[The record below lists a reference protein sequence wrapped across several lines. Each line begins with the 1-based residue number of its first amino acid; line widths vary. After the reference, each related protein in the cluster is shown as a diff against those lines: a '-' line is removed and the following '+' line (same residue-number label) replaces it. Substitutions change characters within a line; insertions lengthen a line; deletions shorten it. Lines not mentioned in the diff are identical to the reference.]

1 VVAGSIKPKWKKRR
15 NQWLLQLRRKLRER
29 NRQHKRRR
37 IMKMRSPSVAV
48 SSSSRHTES
57 REQPLLTRLPKKV
70 RLSMRKIQ
78 RKPPR
83 KPLDAARADLA
94 SLRWYTDAKMRWL
107 RKQRGKKRRK
117 RVRKEATRRRRVAKV
132 IRTNKKGARRM
143 AIIEG
148 RGRLRIMKS
157 PRSLTVLTKNSVLAT
172 GATRNVTRS

>member
-1 VVAGSIKPKWKKRR
+1 MVASSIKPKWKKRR
-15 NQWLLQLRRKLRER
+15 NQLLLQLRKRSRER

-48 SSSSRHTES
+48 SSSRYTES
-57 REQPLLTRLPKKV
+57 REQPLLTRLPKTV

-78 RKPPR
+78 RKLPR
-83 KPLDAARADLA
+83 KPLDAARVDLA
-94 SLRWYTDAKMRWL
+94 SLRWYTDARMRWL

-117 RVRKEATRRRRVAKV
+117 RARKEATRRKRVAKV

-157 PRSLTVLTKNSVLAT
+157 HPSLTVLTKNSVLAT
-172 GATRNVTRS
+172 GATRNATRL

>member
-1 VVAGSIKPKWKKRR
+1 MVAGSIKPKWKKRR
-15 NQWLLQLRRKLRER
+15 NQWLLQLRKRSRER

-48 SSSSRHTES
+48 SSSRYTES

-83 KPLDAARADLA
+83 KPLDAARADPA
-94 SLRWYTDAKMRWL
+94 SLRWYTDVRMRWL
-107 RKQRGKKRRK
+107 MKQRGKKKRK
-117 RVRKEATRRRRVAKV
+117 RARKEATRRRRVAKV

-143 AIIEG
+143 GIIEG

-157 PRSLTVLTKNSVLAT
+157 HPSLTVLTKNSVLAT